1 MNLMKLFNKNYL
13 IQNLKKSKV
22 VLSIFI
28 GLIPILNT
36 IILIMMQTSVKNK
49 ILSFA
54 EISIMNIIGLYILP
68 IIISI
73 CLFNYIYKKKSV
85 DFINSMPISRKSIFV
100 TNTIL
105 GIIIFILMLL
115 INIILILVITWIFN
129 AHIPIKMLFDYFW
142 FFALVYI
149 FTFSATNLAMT
160 ISGNAITQI
169 VVTLLLFFLVP
180 FSNAYITSLIDN
192 STNNT
197 VLLKCTTEECIPEKY
212 YCYDDLEC
220 NINKN
225 LNKYEVVLNKITENN
240 YTTPFGLIYESFT
253 NHNKIIN
260 TTSVIKMIILTIIYI
275 ILGYILFI
283 RRKMEVS
290 ETSFK
295 NIHIHN
301 IVKSLTLVPVVA
313 LSYLVFRYESS
324 IFIIFLIAIMLVY
337 YFVYDL
343 ITKKS
348 ITNIRLSLFYFT
360 ITLVLLTTIYS
371 IADRDNEENNIINY
385 NDIKEVAININN
397 YFRRNSDNKIYIA
410 NKELISI
417 VTKEM
422 LNEPDYSSNLNYI
435 TTYLKT
441 KDNTEYKT
449 NIPIDNKKYN
459 EILTILSEEKA
470 YIESYKNINFDKV
483 YALKLGNKVYSKE
496 EGSEY
501 IKLIKDSLAKISL
514 KEFFNL
520 QQKYNNVSEEFY
532 ITLYTY
538 ENHDRKS
545 FAINGYI
552 NYNLLN
558 SIVNSNNALLK
569 EKITNIISD
578 NYSLYY
584 MNSYIEEGYDIDY
597 FVLRSAKNDIYD
609 FILKDLST
617 NIDMKK
623 EYITLEINLDY
634 ESYQFT
640 TNNVDEFIQIL
651 DKKYQEIKDT
661 EEYKE
666 YNDPYYEKTYIEVY
680 D

>member
-1 MNLMKLFNKNYL
+1 MNLMRVFNKNYL
-13 IQNLKKSKV
+13 LQNLKKSKI

-54 EISIMNIIGLYILP
+54 EISVMNIIGLYILP

-105 GIIIFILMLL
+105 GIIIFTLMLL
-115 INIILILVITWIFN
+115 INIILILGIAWIFN
-129 AHIPIKMLFDYFW
+129 AHIPLVMLFDYFW
-142 FFALVYI
+142 FFALSFT

-197 VLLKCTTEECIPEKY
+197 VLLKCTTEACMPEKY

-253 NHNKIIN
+253 NHNRIIN

-348 ITNIRLSLFYFT
+348 ITNIRLSLLYFT
-360 ITLVLLTTIYS
+360 TTLVLLTTIFS

-397 YFRRNSDNKIYIA
+397 YSGRNSNNKIYIA

-417 VTKEM
+417 VILEM

-459 EILTILSEEKA
+459 EILTLLSEEKD

-483 YALKLGNKVYSKE
+483 YAVKLGNKVYSKE

-501 IKLIKDSLAKISL
+501 IKLIEQSLSKISL
-514 KEFFNL
+514 KEFFSL
-520 QQKYNNVSEEFY
+520 QQKYNNVSDEFY

-552 NYNLLN
+552 NYDLLN

-569 EKITNIISD
+569 ENMTNVIPD
-578 NYSLYY
+578 DYSLYY
-584 MNSYIEEGYDIDY
+584 MNSYIEEDYDIDY
-597 FVLRSAKNDIYD
+597 FVLRSAKNDVYD
-609 FILKDLST
+609 FILKELGT
-617 NIDMKK
+617 TIDMKK

-640 TNNVDEFIQIL
+640 TNNVDEFIKIL

>member
-197 VLLKCTTEECIPEKY
+197 VLLKCTTEKCIPEKY

-397 YFRRNSDNKIYIA
+397 YSRRNSDNKIYIA

-501 IKLIKDSLAKISL
+501 IKLIKDSLANISL

-569 EKITNIISD
+569 EKITNIIPD

>member
-54 EISIMNIIGLYILP
+54 EISIMNIIGIYILP

-260 TTSVIKMIILTIIYI
+260 TTSVIKMIILTIVYI

-295 NIHIHN
+295 NIHVHN

-397 YFRRNSDNKIYIA
+397 YSRRNSDNKIYIA

-417 VTKEM
+417 VTKVM

-501 IKLIKDSLAKISL
+501 IKLIEESLSKISL

-520 QQKYNNVSEEFY
+520 QQKYNNVSDEFY

-569 EKITNIISD
+569 EKITNIIPD

-584 MNSYIEEGYDIDY
+584 MNSYIEEDYDIDY